1 MNEVE
6 KNKTKFEMQC
16 SVFSRAGKSC
26 VRTMTD
32 GKRDFLHR
40 VLQQSRA
47 LSFPSSH
54 SSSFNY
60 LPKLISLILQ
70 TPESIQVE
78 RQLPPNNAWNV
89 ITDGEIDKHS
99 TTQHLLLL
107 YLVAYCDSQSTFN
120 TWSPD
125 FISKTNS
132 VQCTVSVRSIS
143 VCSV

>member
-6 KNKTKFEMQC
+6 KHKTKFEMQC
-16 SVFSRAGKSC
+16 SMFSRAGKSC

-32 GKRDFLHR
+32 GKRDFLHT

-60 LPKLISLILQ
+60 LPKLISLILR
-70 TPESIQVE
+70 TPESIQVK

-99 TTQHLLLL
+99 TTQHL
-107 YLVAYCDSQSTFN
+107 
-120 TWSPD
+120 P
-125 FISKTNS
+125 
-132 VQCTVSVRSIS
+132 TVVSGGIL
-143 VCSV
+143 